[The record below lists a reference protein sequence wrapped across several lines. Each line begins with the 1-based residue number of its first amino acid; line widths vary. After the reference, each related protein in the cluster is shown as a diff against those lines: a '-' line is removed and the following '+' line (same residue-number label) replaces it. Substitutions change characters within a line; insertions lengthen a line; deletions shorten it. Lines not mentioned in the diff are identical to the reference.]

1 MALNEFEIDII
12 KRKISIIDKLIWL
25 RLKQLERSIDNKNYD
40 KEETKVIESFELFD
54 TYITEYMK

>member
-12 KRKISIIDKLIWL
+12 KRKISLIDKLIWL
-25 RLKQLERSIDNKNYD
+25 RLKKLERSIDNKNYD

>member
-12 KRKISIIDKLIWL
+12 KRKISLIDKLIWL
-25 RLKQLERSIDNKNYD
+25 RLKKLERSIDNKNYD

-54 TYITEYMK
+54 TYITEYTK

>member
-1 MALNEFEIDII
+1 MALNEFEIDVI
-12 KRKISIIDKLIWL
+12 KRKISLIDKLIWL
-25 RLKQLERSIDNKNYD
+25 RLKKLERSIDNKNYD

>member
-1 MALNEFEIDII
+1 MTLNEFEIDII
-12 KRKISIIDKLIWL
+12 KRKISLIDKLIWL

-40 KEETKVIESFELFD
+40 KEETKVIECFELFD

>member
-25 RLKQLERSIDNKNYD
+25 RLKKLERSIDNKNYD
-40 KEETKVIESFELFD
+40 KEETKVIECFELFD
-54 TYITEYMK
+54 TYITEYTK

>member
-1 MALNEFEIDII
+1 MTLNEFEIDII
-12 KRKISIIDKLIWL
+12 KRKISLIDKLIWL
-25 RLKQLERSIDNKNYD
+25 RLKKLERSIDNKNYD

>member
-25 RLKQLERSIDNKNYD
+25 RLKKLERSIDNKNYD

-54 TYITEYMK
+54 TYITEYTK